1 MKLYFTPGACSLAP
15 HIVLEELGLSHELD
29 QVDLK
34 AKKTQS
40 GADFL
45 SLNAKGYVPALQLDN
60 GHLLTEGLV
69 ISQYLADLKP
79 EAGLIPAAGEER
91 YQLQSVMVFIS
102 TELHKPMGSMF
113 NPAQSA
119 DARQAAEATLTKRLG
134 WIVEQLGDND
144 YLFANQFS
152 IADAYLFTVLNWAN
166 IVKFDLTPWPTLAAF
181 SARVAQRPAVQAAL
195 KAEGLI

>member
-181 SARVAQRPAVQAAL
+181 SARIAQRPAVQAAL

>member
-29 QVDLK
+29 KVDLK

-45 SLNAKGYVPALQLDN
+45 ALNAKGYVPALQLDN
-60 GHLLTEGLV
+60 GHILTEGLV
-69 ISQYLADLKP
+69 ISQYLADQKP

-91 YQLQSVMVFIS
+91 YQLQSLMVFIS

>member
-34 AKKTQS
+34 SKKTQS

-45 SLNAKGYVPALQLDN
+45 ALNAKGYVPALQLDN

-166 IVKFDLTPWPTLAAF
+166 IVKFDLTPWPALAAF
-181 SARVAQRPAVQAAL
+181 SARIAQRPAVQAAL

>member
-45 SLNAKGYVPALQLDN
+45 ALNAKGYVPALQLDN

>member
-15 HIVLEELGLSHELD
+15 HIVLEELGLSHVLD
-29 QVDLK
+29 KVDLK

-45 SLNAKGYVPALQLDN
+45 ALNAKGYVPALQLDN
-60 GHLLTEGLV
+60 GHILTEGLV
-69 ISQYLADLKP
+69 ISQYLADQKP

-91 YQLQSVMVFIS
+91 YQLQSLMVFIS

-134 WIVEQLGDND
+134 WIVEQLGDNE

-166 IVKFDLTPWPTLAAF
+166 IVKFDVTPWPTLAAF